1 LSYVEKCLVL
11 HAMNPRFFLC
21 YGIFCLLC
29 MVSCRKKKANLPFGI
44 VAYDMADN
52 VFFADA
58 PSLKQGAL
66 NLANGSA
73 TQNEL
78 FFTEKNG
85 RYYGMDQDIGEL
97 VKYRYQEG
105 QLVKERQIPFS
116 QVTGWTPVASW
127 YSWISDK
134 ELLLG
139 SSRKGK
145 AFMYA
150 VVNVDNMQ
158 IVKHGPLDIPLPPN
172 GINYGGVIGRQVDST
187 LYIAYM
193 LYRYED
199 RAAPAGD
206 TIYLASVDYPSMKTR
221 NITKDA
227 RSTFPGGYNLFWEV
241 SVVDKD
247 YLYFIAEPG
256 KRLRYHPHYKPAI
269 MRIKVGNDRIDPDY
283 FFPLED
289 KPQYEFYGLF
299 AIGNGQALVKALDVQ
314 KIREFSDYFTAN
326 AVQYFQLDLANKTK
340 HKLEFPLDRLDFHP
354 NVLRDDEHVFIAI
367 ADSTGASDI
376 WSYGLKSHKYEK
388 GLHVNGQVLFLNKF
402 R

>member
-1 LSYVEKCLVL
+1 
-11 HAMNPRFFLC
+11 MNLRCFLG
-21 YGIFCLLC
+21 YGTLLLLI
-29 MVSCRKKKANLPFGI
+29 MISCRTEKANLPFGI
-44 VAYDMADN
+44 VAYDIADDV
-52 VFFADA
+52 VFSETA
-58 PSLKQGAL
+58 SLNPGTVD
-66 NLANGSA
+66 LAKGST

-78 FFTEKNG
+78 FFTEKKG
-85 RYYGMDQDIGEL
+85 CYYGIDQDNGEL
-97 VKYRYQEG
+97 VKYHRRQG
-105 QLVKERQIPFS
+105 RLVKELQIPFS

-139 SSRKGK
+139 SSRRGK

-150 VVNVDNMQ
+150 VINVEDMH
-158 IVKHGPLDIPLPPN
+158 IVKYGPLDIPLPPD
-172 GINYGGVIGRQVDST
+172 GINYGGVVGRQVDST

-199 RAAPAGD
+199 RSAPAGD
-206 TIYLASVDYPSMKTR
+206 TIYLASIDYPSMKTR

-227 RSTFPGGYNLFWEV
+227 RSTFPGGYNLFWQV
-241 SVVDKD
+241 SVVDEG

-269 MRIKVGNDRIDPDY
+269 MRIKVGDDRIDPEY

-299 AIGNGQALVKALDVQ
+299 GIGNGQAVVKALDVQ

-326 AVQYFQLDLANKTK
+326 AVEYFQLDLRGKTK
-340 HKLEFPLDRLDFHP
+340 RQLHFPLDRLDFHP
-354 NVLRDDEHVFIAI
+354 NILRDGEHIFVAI
-367 ADSTGASDI
+367 ADSTNASDI
-376 WSYGLKSHKYEK
+376 WSYGLKSHKYER

-402 R
+402 Y